1 MARILIVDDNDA
13 NRELA
18 RATLEDEGHEAT
30 VAIGGAEAL
39 SAFEKET
46 IDCVLLDVRMPTMD
60 GFEVCERIRAL
71 PEGRDVPIIFLTAL
85 RDVETFDRALRAGG
99 DDFLTK
105 PVRPT
110 ELVVRVSSALQLR
123 RLRAELHDHYELLK
137 KQRDDLMRV
146 QLQKERL
153 TAFIVHDL
161 KSPVHAMDLL
171 AQVLLEEG
179 GGSDQ
184 SKAWLTQIRASARQ
198 LDRMIRNLLDLS
210 RGDEGAVTPTWTGV
224 ALKPLVAEVFGELDV
239 VAKLSSVEQRA
250 SLEIDTVHADADLLH
265 RALANLV
272 ENAIRHAPKKTEVV
286 VTARECDGLTE
297 IRIADQGPGVP
308 PELRS
313 LIFDPFVSSEGET
326 SPSSRRGHGLGLAFC
341 RLVAQAHGG
350 SISLEGTG
358 GAEFVLRWRA
368 PSQRS

>member
-1 MARILIVDDNDA
+1 MARILIVDDNEA

-30 VAIGGAEAL
+30 LAVGGAEGLA
-39 SAFEKET
+39 AFQTEGA
-46 IDCVLLDVRMPTMD
+46 DCILLDVRMPAMD

-71 PEGRDVPIIFLTAL
+71 PEGRDVPILFLTAL
-85 RDVETFDRALRAGG
+85 RDVEAFDRALRAGG
-99 DDFLTK
+99 DDFVTK

-123 RLRAELHDHYELLK
+123 RLRFELHDHYELLK

-161 KSPVHAMDLL
+161 KSPVHSMDLL

-179 GGSDQ
+179 SGSDQ
-184 SKAWLTQIRASARQ
+184 SRTWLTQIRSSARQ

-210 RGDEGAVTPTWTGV
+210 RGDEGAITPTLTEV
-224 ALKPLVAEVFGELDV
+224 ALEPLVAEVFRELDV
-239 VAKLSSVEQRA
+239 VAKLSSVELRA
-250 SLEIDTVHADADLLH
+250 DLKVDTVRADADRLH

-272 ENAIRHAPKKTEVV
+272 ENAVRHAPKKTEVL
-286 VTARECDGLTE
+286 VTSVCLDGIIE
-297 IRIADQGPGVP
+297 IRVADQGRGVP
-308 PELRS
+308 PELRAR
-313 LIFDPFVSSEGET
+313 IFDPFVSSEGES
-326 SPSSRRGHGLGLAFC
+326 SPTSRRGHGLGLAFC
-341 RLVAQAHGG
+341 QLVAEAHGG
-350 SISLEGTG
+350 SISVEGTG
-358 GAEFVLRWRA
+358 GAEFVLRW
-368 PSQRS
+368 PSSTAGG